1 MEPRTKEMD
10 AFDIEL
16 AEASGQR
23 SQAWRDI
30 RAGKFTASEIWKLM
44 GEPRSKAAKEAGG
57 WSDDASTYIN
67 TKVAEEMTGHCSEVT
82 SHAIEWGMDLEP
94 VAKEHFTIVTGK
106 QVKYS
111 GFKVFNPHAGGSPDG
126 FVEFSHSNQNEALI
140 EIKCPYNSGNQVEYL
155 KLKEG
160 IEIKEEYPKF
170 WWQMQANM
178 LFNSISMCYFV
189 TFDPR
194 FPEKQKMKIVEVYA
208 DLEDQNRMVKKLA
221 LAIEEKLRIIKL
233 LS

>member
-1 MEPRTKEMD
+1 MEPRAKEMD

-23 SQAWRDI
+23 SQAWRDV
-30 RAGKFTASEIWKLM
+30 RAGKFTASEMWKLM

-57 WSDDASTYIN
+57 WSDEASTYIN
-67 TKVAEEMTGHCSEVT
+67 TKVAEEITGHCDQARSA
-82 SHAIEWGMDLEP
+82 AIEWGEDLEP
-94 VAKEHFTIVTGK
+94 VAKEHFTVVTGM
-106 QVKYS
+106 QVKYL
-111 GFKVFNPHAGGSPDG
+111 GFKMFNPHAGGSPDG
-126 FVEFSHSNQNEALI
+126 FVDDPEFMEIKSLI

-155 KLKEG
+155 KLFMG
-160 IEIKEEYPKF
+160 NQIKEDYPKF

-178 LFNSISMCYFV
+178 LFNSMGKCYFV

-208 DLEDQNRMVKKLA
+208 DLDDQNKMVKKLM

-233 LS
+233 LT